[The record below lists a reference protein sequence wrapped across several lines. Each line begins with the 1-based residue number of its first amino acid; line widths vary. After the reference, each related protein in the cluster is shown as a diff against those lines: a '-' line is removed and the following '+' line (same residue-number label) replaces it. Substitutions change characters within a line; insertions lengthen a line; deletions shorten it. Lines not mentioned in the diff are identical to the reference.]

1 MIPGVDRRDTT
12 TGDCAALEVVHEA
25 SHFAPPLGQALAA
38 AWRDAGATRC
48 DFVHQVH
55 FFMTGEAVRRAMT
68 ARGEPYTPYL
78 YAPRLFTDSFREAAS
93 RTWPA
98 YMDGKRTLE
107 EAAGDLV
114 RAMNA
119 P

>member
-1 MIPGVDRRDTT
+1 MLARPRR
-12 TGDCAALEVVHEA
+12 
-25 SHFAPPLGQALAA
+25 
-38 AWRDAGATRC
+38 

-98 YMDGKRTLE
+98 CMDGKRTLE

>member
-1 MIPGVDRRDTT
+1 VEQREDDGRHESRLSENVCNINRRNAYGVFD
-12 TGDCAALEVVHEA
+12 
-25 SHFAPPLGQALAA
+25 SH
-38 AWRDAGATRC
+38 T
-48 DFVHQVH
+48 
-55 FFMTGEAVRRAMT
+55 
-68 ARGEPYTPYL
+68 YL

-98 YMDGKRTLE
+98 CMDGKRTLE